1 MKKLCFLAL
10 AVPMMFTGCVTVDSV
25 FGEADAP
32 ISAVALQA
40 LQTREF
46 DATPDQA
53 FQAVISTFQDYGYAV
68 TSADK
73 ATGLIMGKTTSDA
86 TISSFTGITRVEYNK
101 ASAFIEQV
109 AQNRVKIRV
118 SIIKYVSARASTGGG
133 GEKEVVRTKPQ
144 VYQDIFNKIEQS
156 LFLKKNL

>member
-10 AVPMMFTGCVTVDSV
+10 AVPMMFTGCVTVDSI

-32 ISAVALQA
+32 VSAVALQA

-86 TISSFTGITRVEYNK
+86 TINLGYTRVEYNK
-101 ASAFIEQV
+101 ASAFIQQIS
-109 AQNRVKIRV
+109 QNRVKIRV
-118 SIIKYVSARASTGGG
+118 SIIKFPLQAHTARL
-133 GEKEVVRTKPQ
+133 EKRKWFARSHRFIKTSS
-144 VYQDIFNKIEQS
+144 IRS
-156 LFLKKNL
+156 SSRSS

>member
-10 AVPMMFTGCVTVDSV
+10 AVPMMFTGCVTVDSI

-32 ISAVALQA
+32 VSAVALQA

-86 TISSFTGITRVEYNK
+86 TINLGYTRVEYNK
-101 ASAFIEQV
+101 ASAFIQQIS
-109 AQNRVKIRV
+109 QNRVKIRV
-118 SIIKYVSARASTGGG
+118 SIIKYVSATGSYGAA

>member
-10 AVPMMFTGCVTVDSV
+10 AVPMLFTGCVTVDSI

-32 ISAVALQA
+32 VSAVALQA

-53 FQAVISTFQDYGYAV
+53 FQAVISTFQDYGYVV

-73 ATGLIMGKTTSDA
+73 ATGLILGKTTSDA
-86 TISSFTGITRVEYNK
+86 TIGAFGITRVEYNK

-109 AQNRVKIRV
+109 AQSRVKIRV
-118 SIIKYVSARASTGGG
+118 SIIKYVSARANTGGG

>member
-10 AVPMMFTGCVTVDSV
+10 AVPMLFTGCVTVDSV

-32 ISAVALQA
+32 VSAVALQA

-46 DATPDQA
+46 NATQDQA
-53 FQAVISTFQDYGYAV
+53 FQSVISTFQDYGYVV

-86 TISSFTGITRVEYNK
+86 TISGFTGITRVEYNK
-101 ASAFIEQV
+101 ASAFIEQLS
-109 AQNRVKIRV
+109 ANKVKIRV
-118 SIIKYVSARASTGGG
+118 SIVKYVSATGAYGGG

-156 LFLKKNL
+156 LFLKQNL